1 MLKHYSK
8 KCPNNVATLCC
19 TKNRR
24 CESSCVTAPLS
35 SHPLG
40 KANWPLNAGWP
51 FNRELKQQ
59 RWRRLRKRHFKSE
72 VALFQT
78 LLRLFCLIHADRQ
91 ILTIFSAVEF
101 WDCIKVQKKKKAVA
115 VFTFFTKREIR
126 HFHVVVVQWRQRNV
140 QKNVT
145 HAQSCCFAILSAF
158 MSFSLTSPSSLL
170 KLPNKGLT
178 NLRVTS
184 NHESIHHMTNLPLVK
199 DKQ

>member
-24 CESSCVTAPLS
+24 CESSCVTSPLR

-59 RWRRLRKRHFKSE
+59 RWRRLRKRHLKSE

-78 LLRLFCLIHADRQ
+78 LLRLFCLIQFVKSWQFFLELNSKRVYRSPRKEKESRC
-91 ILTIFSAVEF
+91 L
-101 WDCIKVQKKKKAVA
+101 
-115 VFTFFTKREIR
+115 VFTSFTKREIR
-126 HFHVVVVQWRQRNV
+126 DFHVVVVQWRQRNV

-158 MSFSLTSPSSLL
+158 MSFCWRRRRRCLSSLI
-170 KLPNKGLT
+170 KVWQT
-178 NLRVTS
+178 
-184 NHESIHHMTNLPLVK
+184 
-199 DKQ
+199 